1 VKYCEDKKFER
12 KNVMKRKLTGDG
24 QQFYQYQQNEQ
35 SPLTSNCKK
44 KTMTHEV
51 GNPGFRQA

>member
-24 QQFYQYQQNEQ
+24 QQFYQYQETQVSDRHKNVAR
-35 SPLTSNCKK
+35 LY
-44 KTMTHEV
+44 
-51 GNPGFRQA
+51 

>member
-1 VKYCEDKKFER
+1 
-12 KNVMKRKLTGDG
+12 MKRKLTGDS

-44 KTMTHEV
+44 
-51 GNPGFRQA
+51 RQWHMKLEIQVSDRHKNVARLY